1 MEQTPY
7 KTYQIW
13 IKEGHRLFSYFQM
26 MCEQAKNLYNT
37 SNFYYRQVY
46 TALTSHKPL
55 HPLQEEVLRVIHT
68 HVDPMNDIQLQ
79 AYQKRVTKEQLK
91 PVDKRKE
98 VKANL
103 FAEPTKKHP
112 YINYNFLDCFF
123 KVSKQ
128 SDYLSLPIQSSQQ
141 VLKTMFQNWKSF
153 FAALADY
160 RKNPHKYKGKP
171 RIPKYSSSKVK
182 EVYFTNQDCVIK
194 NDRYLKFPKTKEQLN
209 IGKIA
214 RMKGKL
220 KQVRVLPKYGQFVV
234 EVILECSLPEQTEKE
249 SIRFMG
255 IDLGIDNLATVVT
268 NTGMKPILMKG
279 TRIKSINQYYNK
291 QKAYYTSIL
300 RHGKSSNQGQHTSKK
315 LERLHLNCHKQIK
328 DLFHKASFQIVNLA
342 LQEKIDMIVIGQNK
356 EWKQESNMG
365 KRNNQQFCAIP
376 HRLFIQMIEYK
387 AKEYGIQVVI
397 TEESYTSKASFL
409 DSDVLPTYEEG
420 KTHTFSGKRI
430 KRGLYRSMKGILMNA
445 DVNGAYNIIR
455 KVVPNA
461 FANGIEG
468 LNGSQS
474 VNVSTP
480 LVLSVQ

>member
-13 IKEGHRLFSYFQM
+13 IKKGHRLFSYFQM
-26 MCEQAKNLYNT
+26 MCEHAKNLYNT

-46 TALTSHKPL
+46 TALTSNKHP
-55 HPLQEEVLRVIHT
+55 HPLQEEVLQVIHT
-68 HVDPMNDIQLQ
+68 HVDRMNDIQLQ
-79 AYQKRVTKEQLK
+79 AYQKRVAKEQMK
-91 PVDKRKE
+91 PVDERKE

-103 FAEPTKKHP
+103 FTKPTNEHP
-112 YINYNFLDCFF
+112 YINYSFLDCLF

-141 VLKTMFQNWKSF
+141 VMKTMFQNWKSF
-153 FAALADY
+153 FVSLSDY
-160 RKNPHKYKGKP
+160 QKNPHKYKGKP
-171 RIPKYSSSKVK
+171 GIPNYSSSKVK
-182 EVYFTNQDCVIK
+182 EVFFTNQDCVIK
-194 NDRYLKFPKTKEQLN
+194 NDRYLKFPKTKKQLN
-209 IGKIA
+209 IGKMA
-214 RMKGKL
+214 RIKGKL

-234 EVILECSLPEQTEKE
+234 EVVWECSLPKPTEKE
-249 SIRFMG
+249 PTHFMG
-255 IDLGIDNLATVVT
+255 IDLGIDNLATVVA
-268 NTGMKPILMKG
+268 NTGMKPVLIKG
-279 TRIKSINQYYNK
+279 KRVKSINQYYNK

-300 RHGKSSNQGQHTSKK
+300 CHGKSSNQGQHTSKK
-315 LERLHLNCHKQIK
+315 LERLHLNRHKQIK
-328 DLFHKASFQIVNLA
+328 DLFHKASRHIVNLA
-342 LQEKIDMIVIGQNK
+342 LQEQVDIIVIGQNK
-356 EWKQESNMG
+356 QWKQESNIG
-365 KRNNQQFCAIP
+365 KRNNQQFCFIP
-376 HRLFIQMIEYK
+376 HRLLIQMIEYK
-387 AKEYGIQVVI
+387 AIEHGIQVVI

-409 DSDVLPTYEEG
+409 DLDFLPTYEKE
-420 KTHTFSGKRI
+420 KTYSFGGKRI
-430 KRGLYRSMKGILMNA
+430 KRGLYKSAKGILMNA